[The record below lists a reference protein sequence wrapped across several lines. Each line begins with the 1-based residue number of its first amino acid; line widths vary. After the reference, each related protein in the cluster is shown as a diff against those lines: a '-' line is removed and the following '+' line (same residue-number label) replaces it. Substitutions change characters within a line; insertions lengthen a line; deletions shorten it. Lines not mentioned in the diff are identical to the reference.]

1 VQHAHDY
8 AIQGDHYA
16 LSTKAS
22 DLSQQ
27 RLKAIRRDYNYSYKD
42 DFYIPQT
49 NFITITH
56 HFTTANLQTDEF

>member
-1 VQHAHDY
+1 MQHTHDY

-16 LSTKAS
+16 LLTKAS

-27 RLKAIRRDYNYSYKD
+27 RLKVIWRDYNYSYKD

-49 NFITITH
+49 NFTTIAH
-56 HFTTANLQTDEF
+56 CVTTANLQTDEL